1 MADLG
6 AAAAYAEIEDVGIDA
21 AEEIARLAGLSEIE
35 YERQRPQSAKVLQM
49 RAPVL
54 DRLVQKERKAI
65 DVDDDGKQGR
75 RLDLPDTEPWHE
87 PVRGEELIQD
97 LCTQIKRYVVL
108 GDHATL
114 AVALWIIHAHA
125 LDAAEHSPRLHI
137 ASPEKRC
144 GKSTLLGVIEPM
156 LPRALSVE
164 NITSSALF
172 RTIEAAQPTLLLD
185 EADSFLVDNEEMRG
199 LLNAGHARGGTVIKA
214 VGEDFEPRQFT
225 VWAATVIAGIG
236 RIPTTIED
244 RSITIQL
251 RRKLPGET
259 VERLRSIR
267 RGHIAEHGRK
277 AARWAADHLDGLRDA
292 DPELPDSLS
301 DRGQDNWRPL
311 IGIADAIGHGWSERA
326 RQAAVALDGDGIGE
340 EPTAGVMLL
349 SDIME
354 IFEDRGT
361 ERLSGAEIVQAL
373 NEMEERPWPE
383 WRRGKPVT
391 QNSVSKLLKPFG
403 IAPKKIRFHN
413 DTARGYK
420 RGVIQDAGQRYVP
433 AAAHTPARNSGF
445 QSGTTEHSRE
455 INHLGGNESGTR
467 QHGVPVLNEPKRLK
481 NNDCFGVPVWNG
493 TDGQEWEL

>member
-267 RGHIAEHGRK
+267 RGHIAELGRK
-277 AARWAADHLDGLRDA
+277 AADGQRITWTA
-292 DPELPDSLS
+292 CAMPTPSC
-301 DRGQDNWRPL
+301 
-311 IGIADAIGHGWSERA
+311 
-326 RQAAVALDGDGIGE
+326 
-340 EPTAGVMLL
+340 PTACQ
-349 SDIME
+349 
-354 IFEDRGT
+354 T
-361 ERLSGAEIVQAL
+361 GA
-373 NEMEERPWPE
+373 R
-383 WRRGKPVT
+383 
-391 QNSVSKLLKPFG
+391 
-403 IAPKKIRFHN
+403 
-413 DTARGYK
+413 
-420 RGVIQDAGQRYVP
+420 
-433 AAAHTPARNSGF
+433 
-445 QSGTTEHSRE
+445 TT
-455 INHLGGNESGTR
+455 GG
-467 QHGVPVLNEPKRLK
+467 L
-481 NNDCFGVPVWNG
+481 
-493 TDGQEWEL
+493 